1 MKEIKFCKITNV
13 ENILKN
19 PKKEFHE
26 VDNPVKAYKLTVNT
40 GTEERTVVS
49 AITQFYTPEMLIN
62 TITTFQTD
70 LPPAMIRGFES
81 QAMIYLI
88 ELDSAP
94 VMIIGKEEELGQS
107 LNEIEFFA
115 KKLVGWDKEM
125 VVACL
130 NANNI
135 DYRIVREDA
144 MFYIVTADLRLDR
157 LSLELDNDIV
167 TKIEIG

>member
-1 MKEIKFCKITNV
+1 M

-26 VDNPVKAYKLTVNT
+26 VDNPVKAYKLTINT
-40 GTEERTVVS
+40 GTEERIVVS
-49 AITQFYTPEMLIN
+49 AITQFYTPEMLMN

-107 LNEIEFFA
+107 LNEAEFFA
-115 KKLVGWDKEM
+115 KKLVGQEKEM
-125 VVACL
+125 VDACL
-130 NANNI
+130 SANEI
-135 DYRIVREDA
+135 IYRIVREDDQH
-144 MFYIVTADLRLDR
+144 FIVTMDLRLDR
-157 LSLELDNDIV
+157 LNLEIDKGIV
-167 TKIEIG
+167 TKIEVG